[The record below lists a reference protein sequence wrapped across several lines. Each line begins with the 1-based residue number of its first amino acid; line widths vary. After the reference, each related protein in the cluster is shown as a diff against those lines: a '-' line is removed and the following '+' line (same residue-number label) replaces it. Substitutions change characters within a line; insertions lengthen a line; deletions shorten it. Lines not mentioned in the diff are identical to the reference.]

1 MCTSGFMSA
10 DSGIY
15 SEWVSFHSSVLHSD
29 SDAVSEH
36 TACWTA
42 AELWFWLLEL
52 VSNQR
57 RYVRQWLC
65 SHT

>member
-1 MCTSGFMSA
+1 MSA

-42 AELWFWLLEL
+42 AELWFRLLEL

-57 RYVRQWLC
+57 RYVRQ
-65 SHT
+65 